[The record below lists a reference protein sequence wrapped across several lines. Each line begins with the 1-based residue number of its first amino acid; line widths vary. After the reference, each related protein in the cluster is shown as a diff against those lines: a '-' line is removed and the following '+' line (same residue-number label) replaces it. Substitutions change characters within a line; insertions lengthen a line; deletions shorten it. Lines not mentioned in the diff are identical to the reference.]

1 MQSKETARDWLR
13 ANGYEE
19 TAAVIDEIMA
29 EWKAEGKATRRNW
42 WEVLAGDSRG
52 NPRKI
57 AGRVFPIIRA
67 VRKRQGL
74 PDIEDAQCNAP
85 REVAP
90 KIIPSAR
97 WPTRRK
103 RKTRPKAAISGNR
116 GHA

>member
-1 MQSKETARDWLR
+1 MQSKKTARDWLR

-19 TAAVIDEIMA
+19 TAAMIDEIMA

-42 WEVLAGDSRG
+42 WEVLAGDNHG

-67 VRKRQGL
+67 VRKRQDL
-74 PDIEDAQCNAP
+74 PNIDDARSNAP
-85 REVAP
+85 REAAP

-97 WPTRRK
+97 WPKRRK
-103 RKTRPKAAISGNR
+103 SNKRTKAITHS
-116 GHA
+116 